1 MEPVID
7 VRSLVKRFRGTRRT
21 AFAPATPDSLA
32 LDHVDLAVP
41 EGQIY
46 GLIGANG
53 AGKTTLLK
61 VLSTLL
67 LPTSGEVRVLGHD
80 LGTEEAAVRS
90 CLALVTNSER
100 SFYYRLTGWQNLR
113 YFSGLYGMDRSTLEA
128 RARPLVARLG
138 LTRAMDRDYRTYSTG
153 MQRKLAFIRAFV
165 LETPVLLLD
174 EPTSSL
180 DPLSSEEIRALI
192 SEECRSRGQT
202 VLLSANNLLD
212 VERLADRVGK
222 MAHGRLTPIESA
234 SDLDDSMRTARI
246 WLKEPPDRVEAAL
259 GAWRA
264 AIPGAVRVHWEV
276 KERNQRTLLRV
287 AAEDPQ
293 RLLPALLQGLLAAG
307 LTVESVDLRP
317 VDLEEEFLLSTG
329 EPELSVPGASL

>member
-1 MEPVID
+1 MDPVID
-7 VRSLVKRFRGTRRT
+7 VRNLVKRFRGTRRT

-32 LDHVDLAVP
+32 LDHVDLAIP

-61 VLSTLL
+61 VISTLL

-80 LGTEEAAVRS
+80 LRTEEAAVRS
-90 CLALVTNSER
+90 CLGLVTNSER

-113 YFSGLYGMDRSTLEA
+113 YFTGLYGMDRTTLER
-128 RARPLVARLG
+128 RARPLVDRLG
-138 LTRAMDRDYRTYSTG
+138 LSRAMDRDYRTYSTG

-180 DPLSSEEIRALI
+180 DPLSSEEIRSLI
-192 SEECRSRGQT
+192 AEECHARNQT

-212 VERLADRVGK
+212 VERLAGRVGK
-222 MAHGRLTPIESA
+222 MSQGRLTPVESA
-234 SDLDDSMRTARI
+234 SDLDESLRVARI
-246 WLKEPPDRVEAAL
+246 WLRDPRSRVEATLRTWA
-259 GAWRA
+259 GGP
-264 AIPGAVRVHWEV
+264 PGRPPVRWEV
-276 KERNQRTLLRV
+276 QERNQRTLLRV
-287 AAEDPQ
+287 ATEEPERMLPEFLQ
-293 RLLPALLQGLLAAG
+293 FLLGSGLA
-307 LTVESVDLRP
+307 VESVDLRS
-317 VDLEEEFLLSTG
+317 VDLEEEFLLTAREAEAEAS
-329 EPELSVPGASL
+329 GASP

>member
-1 MEPVID
+1 MDPVID
-7 VRSLVKRFRGTRRT
+7 VRALVKRFRGTRRT

-32 LDHVDLAVP
+32 LDHVDLAIP

-61 VLSTLL
+61 VISTLL

-80 LGTEEAAVRS
+80 LRTEEAAVRS
-90 CLALVTNSER
+90 CLGLVTNSER

-113 YFSGLYGMDRSTLEA
+113 YFTGLYGMSRSTLEA
-128 RARPLVARLG
+128 RARPLVMKLG
-138 LTRAMDRDYRTYSTG
+138 LLSAMDRDYRTYSTG

-180 DPLSSEEIRALI
+180 DPLSSEEIRSLI
-192 SEECRSRGQT
+192 AEECRARHQT

-222 MAHGRLTPIESA
+222 MAHGQLTPVEST
-234 SDLDDSMRTARI
+234 SDLDESLRVARI
-246 WLKEPPDRVEAAL
+246 WLKEPPGRVEGAL
-259 GAWRA
+259 EAWP
-264 AIPGAVRVHWEV
+264 PGHPDIRWEV
-276 KERNQRTLLRV
+276 RERNQRTLLRV
-287 AAEDPQ
+287 ATEDPQ
-293 RLLPALLQGLLAAG
+293 RTLPALLQALLTAG
-307 LTVESVDLRP
+307 LAVDSVDLRP
-317 VDLEEEFLLSTG
+317 VDLEEEFLLTAT
-329 EPELSVPGASL
+329 EAEAQVPGVSP

>member
-1 MEPVID
+1 MDPVID
-7 VRSLVKRFRGTRRT
+7 VRALVKRFRGTRRT

-32 LDHVDLAVP
+32 LDHVDLAIP

-61 VLSTLL
+61 VISTLL

-80 LGTEEAAVRS
+80 LRTEEAAVRS

-113 YFSGLYGMDRSTLEA
+113 YFTGLYGMDRGTLEE
-128 RARPLVARLG
+128 RARPLVAKLG
-138 LTRAMDRDYRTYSTG
+138 LSRAMDRDYRTYSTG
-153 MQRKLAFIRAFV
+153 MQRKLAFLRAFV

-180 DPLSSEEIRALI
+180 DPLSSGEIRSLI
-192 SEECRSRGQT
+192 ADECRARHQT

-222 MAHGRLTPIESA
+222 MAHGRLTPVESPA
-234 SDLDDSMRTARI
+234 DLEESLRVFRI
-246 WLKEPPDRVEAAL
+246 WLREPPPRVEAAL
-259 GAWRA
+259 RDWAGGPSGNRT
-264 AIPGAVRVHWEV
+264 VRWEV
-276 KERNQRTLLRV
+276 RERNQRTLLRV
-287 AAEDPQ
+287 ATEDPQ
-293 RLLPALLQGLLAAG
+293 RMLPEFLQALLAAG
-307 LTVESVDLRP
+307 LAVESVDLKP
-317 VDLEEEFLLSTG
+317 FDLEEEFLLTAG
-329 EPELSVPGASL
+329 EGEAEASDTSL